1 MRATRCVP
9 GTLGERHL
17 GAIAQ
22 LEERLVCIQKAR
34 GSSPLSSTGQRPN
47 AILKASKQSQTKSQ
61 SRRTIRSMTATARRG
76 HGEGFRLPRC
86 GEWHLG
92 GRDLARRPR
101 SLSAGSGSWL
111 IWPQGHRALDGLM
124 DYRAVQVCPGLG
136 HLVQQPGCDEG
147 NRAVRWQR
155 VNPEP
160 AVPLALGPAGA
171 GFAEHQI
178 LVVVAVI
185 NRPRP
190 KGAGPGPAASRR

>member
-1 MRATRCVP
+1 MTRNLLHAAWP
-9 GTLGERHL
+9 
-17 GAIAQ
+17 
-22 LEERLVCIQKAR
+22 RLVAPRALKRHRRTTVRFFGPDMAPRRHAIFYRWPLLPGAVAFH
-34 GSSPLSSTGQRPN
+34 PLLLSS
-47 AILKASKQSQTKSQ
+47 
-61 SRRTIRSMTATARRG
+61 
-76 HGEGFRLPRC
+76 
-86 GEWHLG
+86 
-92 GRDLARRPR
+92 RPR

-171 GFAEHQI
+171 GFAENQI

-190 KGAGPGPAASRR
+190 KGTGPGPAAIGVQGSQPQGQVRVPVGARVGGRVEGARAPGELPVV

>member
-1 MRATRCVP
+1 
-9 GTLGERHL
+9 
-17 GAIAQ
+17 
-22 LEERLVCIQKAR
+22 
-34 GSSPLSSTGQRPN
+34 
-47 AILKASKQSQTKSQ
+47 
-61 SRRTIRSMTATARRG
+61 
-76 HGEGFRLPRC
+76 
-86 GEWHLG
+86 
-92 GRDLARRPR
+92 
-101 SLSAGSGSWL
+101 
-111 IWPQGHRALDGLM
+111 M

-171 GFAEHQI
+171 GFAENQI

-190 KGAGPGPAASRR
+190 KGAGPGPAAIGVQDAQPQARSGSQSVRGSADGSRGLVPQGSCP